1 MAEPLAGLRGISKR
15 FGGVQALYAIDLEI
29 QRGGVHALV
38 GENGAGKS
46 TLGKIIAG
54 IHVPDDGS
62 LTLDGQPMQFTDAR
76 GAAAAGI
83 TMIAQELPLVGG
95 MSVIDN
101 VFLGIET
108 HRAGVVKSR
117 ASRMR
122 FEKLMEQSDLR
133 LDPVARVGT
142 LRLADQQ
149 KVAILRALAR
159 DARLIVMDEP
169 TASLSR
175 TDAETVLAMIRGL
188 AAGGTTIVFVSHFL
202 KEVLAVADMVTV
214 LKDGRLV
221 RTRAARE
228 ESEETL
234 VSAMLGRALEQRF
247 PDRRKHDRQP
257 TPILEVRSLTRRGA
271 FEDVSLALDAG
282 EIVGI
287 AGLVGSG
294 RSELARAIAGVDRF
308 DGGEVLVN
316 GRTLAVRHPA
326 AAIKA
331 GIALIPDNRRY
342 DGLVMGQT
350 IAENVTLPHLTAVST
365 CGIVRRR
372 REAEVVE
379 RAARQ
384 SMMKVTRA
392 QPVVNLSG
400 GTQQKVM
407 FAKWLVRHPTVLIS
421 DEPTRGIDVG
431 AKRGIY
437 DTLTAFSKTGVAL
450 LVISNEV
457 DELLG
462 LCHRIVVM
470 RRGRL
475 VAEFD
480 AGEATEDAIMRVAL
494 GATPVSIESRAGG
507 PS

>member
-1 MAEPLAGLRGISKR
+1 
-15 FGGVQALYAIDLEI
+15 
-29 QRGGVHALV
+29 
-38 GENGAGKS
+38 
-46 TLGKIIAG
+46 
-54 IHVPDDGS
+54 
-62 LTLDGQPMQFTDAR
+62 
-76 GAAAAGI
+76 
-83 TMIAQELPLVGG
+83 
-95 MSVIDN
+95 
-101 VFLGIET
+101 
-108 HRAGVVKSR
+108 
-117 ASRMR
+117 
-122 FEKLMEQSDLR
+122 
-133 LDPVARVGT
+133 VARVGT

-169 TASLSR
+169 TGSLPR
-175 TDAETVLAMIRGL
+175 TDAESVLAVIRGL
-188 AAGGTTIVFVSHFL
+188 AAEGTTIVFVSHFL

-214 LKDGRLV
+214 LKDGRV
-221 RTRAARE
+221 IRTAAARE
-228 ESEETL
+228 ESEEKL

-247 PDRRKHDRQP
+247 PDRRKHHHRP
-257 TPILEVRSLTRRGA
+257 TPVLEVRSLTRRGA

-308 DGGEVLVN
+308 DGGELLVN
-316 GRTLAVRHPA
+316 GRTLAMRHPA

-331 GIALIPDNRRY
+331 GIALIPDNRRRE
-342 DGLVMGQT
+342 GLVMGQT
-350 IAENVTLPHLTAVST
+350 IAENVTLPHLNAVST

-384 SMMKVTRA
+384 SMMKVTPA

-407 FAKWLVRHPTVLIS
+407 FAKWLVRRPTVLIS

-437 DTLTAFSKTGVAL
+437 DALTAFSITGVAL

-480 AGEATEDAIMRVAL
+480 GGEATEEAIMRVAL
-494 GATPVSIESRAGG
+494 GATEASMASRAG
-507 PS
+507 SQS